1 MVISMKNM
9 KAIFMKQIIDTLKNK
24 TVFIQF
30 LMFPIMAVIMEKAI
44 RLEDM
49 PDHFFA
55 KLFAVMFAGMAP
67 LTCMSAIIS
76 EEKEK
81 NTLRALM
88 MSNVK
93 AWQYLISIGTYIF
106 LMCMAGTAVFAVLG
120 EYRGKELAIFL
131 MVMISGIIL
140 SELIGAVIGIYS
152 RNQMAATSVTMPVMM
167 IFSFVP
173 MLSMF
178 NETIKKFA
186 RIIYSQ
192 QISDL
197 INGLGAS
204 EVPFEVS
211 SENMIVIA
219 ANFMIGII
227 LFAVIYKKKGLE

>member
-1 MVISMKNM
+1 MKNM
-9 KAIFMKQIIDTLKNK
+9 KAIFMKQIIDTLRNK

-30 LMFPIMAVIMEKAI
+30 LMFPIMAVIMEKAV

-49 PDHFFA
+49 PEHFFA
-55 KLFAVMFAGMAP
+55 KLFAVMFVGMAP
-67 LTCMSAIIS
+67 LTCMAAIIS

-120 EYRGKELAIFL
+120 EYQGKELVIFL
-131 MVMISGIIL
+131 LSMISGIIL
-140 SELIGAVIGIYS
+140 SELIGAVIGIYG
-152 RNQMAATSVTMPVMM
+152 RNQMASTSVTMPVMM

-197 INGLGAS
+197 INGLGTS
-204 EVPFEVS
+204 EVPFKIS
-211 SENMIVIA
+211 SENMMVIA
-219 ANFMIGII
+219 ANFMIGIV
-227 LFAVIYKKKGLE
+227 LFAVAYKKKGLE